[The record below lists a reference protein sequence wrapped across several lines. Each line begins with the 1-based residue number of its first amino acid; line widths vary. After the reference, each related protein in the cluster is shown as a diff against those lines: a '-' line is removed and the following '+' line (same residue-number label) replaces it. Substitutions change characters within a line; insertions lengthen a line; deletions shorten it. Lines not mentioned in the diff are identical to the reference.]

1 VGAMRAA
8 ELDQGKSLLPG
19 DLAVGGSR
27 WLDLDLVREQ
37 GSGRKK
43 EQMRERGFTVKKRE
57 VTCGV
62 HPRAGA
68 AEWPIDR
75 GKGKLNIAI
84 PPQPS
89 LTVVEPGGP
98 TRQLR

>member
-1 VGAMRAA
+1 VG
-8 ELDQGKSLLPG
+8 
-19 DLAVGGSR
+19 
-27 WLDLDLVREQ
+27 EQ

-68 AEWPIDR
+68 AEWPIDC
-75 GKGKLNIAI
+75 GKGN
-84 PPQPS
+84 
-89 LTVVEPGGP
+89 
-98 TRQLR
+98 LRMKVNSTLRFIY